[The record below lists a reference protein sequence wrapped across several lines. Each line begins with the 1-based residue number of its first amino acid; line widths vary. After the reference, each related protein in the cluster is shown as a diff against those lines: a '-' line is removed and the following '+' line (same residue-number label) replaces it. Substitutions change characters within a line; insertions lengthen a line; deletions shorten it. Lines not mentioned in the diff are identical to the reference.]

1 MKLRHKSA
9 VSFLLAAMLA
19 LAGCSTGGQYFG
31 KTVPP
36 DGDRLIY
43 ENLAEP
49 ETLDPQKSTG
59 VPESHVLDALF
70 EGLTKYHPKTL
81 EPIAALATHY
91 ETNADNTQFTF
102 YLRGN
107 PDPRGIKLPNTDTL
121 RAEYE
126 AGKLK
131 EDFSRGHTAPPDSS
145 PARWSDGAI
154 ITARDFVYSWRRVVD
169 PETAADYAS
178 LLYYVKNAE
187 QINSGK
193 VHFRDPATGKFRV
206 DAATGEEIM
215 ASEKEI
221 KSDARLAQVAAA
233 SEVVKFTP
241 EDLAVRALD
250 DFTFQVDM
258 RAPTAFFV
266 KMQSHHIFFPVPR
279 AAIEAAKQRGLES
292 SWTQPQHMIT
302 SGAYTMK
309 EWRPYDRVVLVKNPS
324 YYEADLVALKEIII
338 LPVSENTTS
347 VNIYKAGDA
356 DTMLANAIPQPFIP
370 ILRSKADFHVAPAF
384 TSYYYT
390 INTKK
395 PPFDNVLL
403 RYALNMATD
412 KKAITDFLGA
422 GQIPALSIV
431 PPIEGYETPKSLDVE
446 IDGKKYDVL
455 SFNLD
460 AANEL
465 MAKAGFPNGV
475 GRDGRRLNIEIM
487 FNTLDTHRQIA
498 EIVQQQWRKNLNIDV
513 KLANEEWKV
522 YLETLNNVQ
531 YNGVARRAWNGDYVD
546 PNTFLDMFVTGSVNN
561 GSGWTDPRYDAML
574 ESANSTTDPGARMK
588 KMSEAELYML
598 RAMPYVPLYIYTWY
612 YLQKPYV
619 RGVEANILDQHP
631 FKYIW
636 IDKDWKPGANA
647 DSQTADSRLQDSALP
662 LQSETGIPQSAME

>member
-1 MKLRHKSA
+1 ML
-9 VSFLLAAMLA
+9 SFVLAGVLA

-31 KTVPP
+31 KTEPP
-36 DGDRLIY
+36 DDERLVY
-43 ENLAEP
+43 ANAAEP

-59 VPESHVLDALF
+59 VPESHILDALF

-107 PDPRGIKLPNTDTL
+107 PNPRGTKLPNTNTL
-121 RAEYE
+121 REEYE

-131 EDFSRGHTAPPDSS
+131 EDFSRGLAAPPDNV
-145 PARWSDGAI
+145 PARWSDGSI
-154 ITARDFVYSWRRVVD
+154 ITAHDFVYSWRRVVD

-187 QINSGK
+187 EINSGK
-193 VHFRDPATGKFRV
+193 VHFRDPATGKFII
-206 DAATGEEIM
+206 DADTNKEITAT
-215 ASEKEI
+215 EKEI
-221 KSDARLAQVAAA
+221 KNDAKLSQIAAR
-233 SEVVKFTP
+233 SEVVKFTS

-279 AAIEAAKQRGLES
+279 VAIEAAKERGLES
-292 SWTQPQHMIT
+292 SWTVPQNMIT

-309 EWRPYDRVVLVKNPS
+309 EWRPYDRIALVKNPN
-324 YYEADLVALKEIII
+324 YYEADLVALEEIDI
-338 LPVSENTTS
+338 LPISENTTS

-356 DTMLANAIPQPFIP
+356 DAMPANAIPQPFIP
-370 ILRSKADFHVAPAF
+370 LLRSKSDFHVAPAF
-384 TSYYYT
+384 TSYFYN

-412 KKAITDFLGA
+412 KRAITDFLGA
-422 GQIPALSIV
+422 GQIPALNIV
-431 PPIEGYETPKSLDVE
+431 PPIEGYETPKSLNVE
-446 IDGKKYDVL
+446 IGGKTYDVL
-455 SFNLD
+455 SFDLD
-460 AANEL
+460 AAREL
-465 MAKAGFPNGV
+465 LSKAGYPNGV

-498 EIVQQQWRKNLNIDV
+498 EIVQQQWRRNLNIDV
-513 KLANEEWKV
+513 TLANQEWKV

-561 GSGWTDPRYDAML
+561 GTGWTDRKYDAML
-574 ESANSTTDPGARMK
+574 EEANSTTDPALRMK
-588 KMSEAELYML
+588 KMSEAESYML

-619 RGVEANILDQHP
+619 RGIEANILDQHP

-636 IDKDWKPGANA
+636 IDKDWTPGRE
-647 DSQTADSRLQDSALP
+647 QTQIAER
-662 LQSETGIPQSAME
+662 